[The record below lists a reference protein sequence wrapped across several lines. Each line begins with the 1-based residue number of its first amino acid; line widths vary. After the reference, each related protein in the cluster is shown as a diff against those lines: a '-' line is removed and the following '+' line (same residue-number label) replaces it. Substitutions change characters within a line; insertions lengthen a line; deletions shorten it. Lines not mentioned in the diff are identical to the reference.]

1 MKRYAEIFID
11 IEAHIESG
19 RFIGNTST
27 NRNDIRDFT
36 FHDVD
41 LGSCRNILDL
51 GCSYGY
57 FTRGL
62 AGRLHPEAHLVG
74 VDLWEGCAKHFIH
87 ACRESGY
94 SGEFVLSGKELCKR
108 FPNKCFDL
116 VLCSYS
122 LYFFPYA
129 IPDIVRILRPDG
141 FFITV
146 THNVP
151 HMPELVNIV
160 KILLEKRQGYP
171 VRSLPLEELSA
182 GFSSANGLQ
191 MLSSWFLVIKEK
203 KYVNSLKITH
213 ESLPALINYLCFK
226 RPKFIPHDMK
236 LDEQFIRSDVADHFR
251 DLLTKHDSVTITKD
265 DTAFICRYPQ
275 TNN

>member
-11 IEAHIESG
+11 IEGHIQSG
-19 RFIGNTST
+19 RFIRNTST

-41 LGSCRNILDL
+41 LGSCRNVLDL
-51 GCSYGY
+51 GCSHGY

-74 VDLWEGCAKHFIH
+74 VDLWKGCAKHFIP

-94 SGEFVLSGKELCKR
+94 SGEFVLSGKELCKG

-116 VLCSYS
+116 VLCTYS

-129 IPDIVRILRPDG
+129 IPDIARILRPDG

-160 KILLEKRQGYP
+160 KILLERRQDNP
-171 VRSLPLEELSA
+171 VGSLPLEELFDE
-182 GFSSANGLQ
+182 FSSANAVQ
-191 MLSSWFLVIKEK
+191 RLSPWFLVIKEK

-213 ESLPALINYLCFK
+213 ESLPALINYLYFK
-226 RPKFIPHDMK
+226 KPKFIPPDIK

-251 DLLTKHDSVTITKD
+251 ELLAKQDSVTITKD
-265 DTAFICRYPQ
+265 DMVFICRYPK